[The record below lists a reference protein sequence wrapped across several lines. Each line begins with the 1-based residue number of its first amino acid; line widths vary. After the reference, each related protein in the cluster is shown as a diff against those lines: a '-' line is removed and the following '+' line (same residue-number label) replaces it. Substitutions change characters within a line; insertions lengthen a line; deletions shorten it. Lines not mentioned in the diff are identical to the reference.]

1 MRSSPKYEEMQVAAT
16 ANSNGRSMIVTDDAD
31 GSYSVWAVHVTGT
44 FDATVNF
51 EGTLDGTTW
60 VPLPMIDAESSSE
73 VLSTSSPGMFYG
85 NVSALALVRA
95 RISAYVSGSVTV
107 KGQAVSTALGVRL
120 SGGGAAAPV
129 ATYTVTTTA
138 PAQTHT
144 INSLGV
150 SASTVVDWGDGS
162 DNAYTGTA
170 QRTHVYAAA
179 GTYTVTIDDARNVT
193 TFDVRDNKVTL
204 NSADIARMVNV
215 QTFVAIGLKAGR
227 FDSADVSAWRPTFF
241 SMHSMPS
248 SYAGTFYSAD
258 VSAWRPVAFT
268 LYSMPAGYA
277 GTFNSADVGAWRP
290 GNFYLLNMPAGY
302 AGTFNSADVSAW
314 RPGIFY
320 LHSMPTGYTI
330 TAGGGFASWTTG
342 LNNFQMQGNGLL
354 TATVNAIL
362 WELYQA
368 ATTRTGTGGTINV
381 GGSNQ
386 APSGTFQAAAACPVT
401 VATPGKE
408 IAHELLNDGCG
419 AITNHWATVTVTA

>member
-241 SMHSMPS
+241 SMHSMP
-248 SYAGTFYSAD
+248 
-258 VSAWRPVAFT
+258 
-268 LYSMPAGYA
+268 
-277 GTFNSADVGAWRP
+277 
-290 GNFYLLNMPAGY
+290 AGY

-314 RPGIFY
+314 RPTNFY
-320 LHSMPTGYTI
+320 LFSMPAGYTI

-408 IAHELLNDGCG
+408 IAHELINDVCG
-419 AITNHWATVTVTA
+419 AITNHWSTVTITA

>member
-1 MRSSPKYEEMQVAAT
+1 MSI
-16 ANSNGRSMIVTDDAD
+16 GI
-31 GSYSVWAVHVTGT
+31 G
-44 FDATVNF
+44 VN
-51 EGTLDGTTW
+51 
-60 VPLPMIDAESSSE
+60 
-73 VLSTSSPGMFYG
+73 
-85 NVSALALVRA
+85 LALRGA
-95 RISAYVSGSVTV
+95 D
-107 KGQAVSTALGVRL
+107 VRL
-120 SGGGAAAPV
+120 AGGATPV
-129 ATYTVTTTA
+129 ATYTVTTTGA
-138 PAQTHT
+138 SQTHT

-150 SASTVVDWGDGS
+150 SGSTLVDWGDGS

-215 QTFVAIGLKAGR
+215 QTFIAIGLKAGR

-241 SMHSMPS
+241 SMHSMP
-248 SYAGTFYSAD
+248 
-258 VSAWRPVAFT
+258 
-268 LYSMPAGYA
+268 
-277 GTFNSADVGAWRP
+277 
-290 GNFYLLNMPAGY
+290 AGY

-314 RPGIFY
+314 RPTNFF
-320 LHSMPTGYTI
+320 LFSMPTGYTI

-419 AITNHWATVTVTA
+419 AITNHWSTVTITA